1 MPVINTNLK
10 SLQAQDSL
18 NINNRKLSQAMQRLS
33 TGSRIN
39 SAADDA
45 AGLSISSR
53 MDSQVRGLNMAIK
66 NANDGMSLVQ
76 TAEGAMDEVTNIL
89 QRMREL
95 AVQSASDTNSAEDR
109 TNLNQEIEQLSSEI
123 DRISSTTQ
131 FNNMNILDGSFAGK
145 VFQIGA
151 NANQTMGLSIGSMNS
166 RVLGVATSTTTMASA
181 TPGTNPAGEV
191 NGVVAQGV
199 APEETVVKL
208 EFHSSGSY
216 SFALK
221 DSVTGL
227 ELTAASVGSLSVDL
241 TSQLSKDYFVEQINE
256 KLRDV
261 QGNASVTGSRQ
272 PLPTSTTT
280 LNLTDTANAQ
290 AVKFSV
296 LVDGKR
302 VDVDLSQ
309 ALMSGGAGYAADA
322 ITRTNI
328 VTKAQEALQLA
339 FDDNLTVSATTTG
352 YLKIEDE
359 QGRRIEVLQG
369 AGDGFL
375 FGTDI
380 ENGGGLLSRETAR
393 NPLSV
398 AWDGDS
404 NNLLITNSM
413 GGKISLSSFS
423 SNTSG
428 VLFNVVNDSQV
439 DGLFE
444 PQWLSQVA
452 GNSAPSMSA
461 VTFNGNVEPSAL
473 TLRFSDLVGAS
484 ANATSAMYTFKLT
497 NGAGDSYG
505 TFSVNMSQNLTDR
518 EDTIAAHLKT
528 QISAAITTLTTAGD
542 NTFDKDEF
550 DITVAG
556 DTIQIRNNAGRAL
569 AVENFS
575 SDVGY
580 MLVTP
585 MNEPGSSEVLAS
597 KNAYYSENR
606 IKVNAGSFGGLD
618 FSTAGSA
625 AFQITVNG
633 LAGSANLSLTLN
645 GTGALADGT
654 ALAAA
659 IQTQIQGATV
669 HPIIA
674 GVQNTSVTEVLTG
687 VTVAWDAEN
696 SEIVIRDD
704 KGRSVGFGWAGSAQ
718 GGAVFL
724 QNFNVGNSNQ
734 GLTTKLN
741 SQKAQGDVYEAT
753 RVTMNLD
760 SPMAGFNF
768 KLNGTQLHTSE
779 VLWDSTEPFAGS
791 DLKTKLDA
799 MMVALNADHPRTV
812 FEYSVNGSSI
822 TFLQRDGGPL
832 DFSNYTTHDNYPD
845 VKASLTPADGQGDP
859 ITLSYVGH
867 NTVAAATAA
876 GTLAVTTS
884 ATLNLEGD
892 DIYSLTVSDGT
903 KSYSLSST
911 VLDISDNDSVNTF
924 LKKLEN
930 TLEGSNIKASMDTN
944 GNVYFSR
951 ADGGKLVLE
960 SFASATGRRGTW
972 TPTSGQGETANLTG
986 GGAVSVTPPPLP
998 GAGGYTP
1005 PLPGGTSVKQISVA
1019 TQDGATK
1026 ALSVIDKAISY
1037 VNTERSKLGAVV
1049 NRLTHT
1055 VDNLAN
1061 IVTNTEASRSRIKD
1075 TDYAS
1080 ETAELAR
1087 TQIIQQAATA
1097 MLAQA
1102 NQAPQSVLALL
1113 R

>member
-1 MPVINTNLK
+1 MSVINTNLK

-439 DGLFE
+439 DGL
-444 PQWLSQVA
+444 
-452 GNSAPSMSA
+452 
-461 VTFNGNVEPSAL
+461 
-473 TLRFSDLVGAS
+473 
-484 ANATSAMYTFKLT
+484 
-497 NGAGDSYG
+497 
-505 TFSVNMSQNLTDR
+505 
-518 EDTIAAHLKT
+518 I
-528 QISAAITTLTTAGD
+528 
-542 NTFDKDEF
+542 
-550 DITVAG
+550 
-556 DTIQIRNNAGRAL
+556 
-569 AVENFS
+569 
-575 SDVGY
+575 
-580 MLVTP
+580 
-585 MNEPGSSEVLAS
+585 
-597 KNAYYSENR
+597 
-606 IKVNAGSFGGLD
+606 
-618 FSTAGSA
+618 
-625 AFQITVNG
+625 
-633 LAGSANLSLTLN
+633 
-645 GTGALADGT
+645 
-654 ALAAA
+654 
-659 IQTQIQGATV
+659 
-669 HPIIA
+669 
-674 GVQNTSVTEVLTG
+674 
-687 VTVAWDAEN
+687 
-696 SEIVIRDD
+696 
-704 KGRSVGFGWAGSAQ
+704 
-718 GGAVFL
+718 
-724 QNFNVGNSNQ
+724 
-734 GLTTKLN
+734 
-741 SQKAQGDVYEAT
+741 
-753 RVTMNLD
+753 
-760 SPMAGFNF
+760 
-768 KLNGTQLHTSE
+768 
-779 VLWDSTEPFAGS
+779 
-791 DLKTKLDA
+791 
-799 MMVALNADHPRTV
+799 
-812 FEYSVNGSSI
+812 
-822 TFLQRDGGPL
+822 
-832 DFSNYTTHDNYPD
+832 
-845 VKASLTPADGQGDP
+845 
-859 ITLSYVGH
+859 
-867 NTVAAATAA
+867 
-876 GTLAVTTS
+876 
-884 ATLNLEGD
+884 
-892 DIYSLTVSDGT
+892 
-903 KSYSLSST
+903 
-911 VLDISDNDSVNTF
+911 
-924 LKKLEN
+924 
-930 TLEGSNIKASMDTN
+930 
-944 GNVYFSR
+944 
-951 ADGGKLVLE
+951 
-960 SFASATGRRGTW
+960 
-972 TPTSGQGETANLTG
+972 
-986 GGAVSVTPPPLP
+986 
-998 GAGGYTP
+998 
-1005 PLPGGTSVKQISVA
+1005 
-1019 TQDGATK
+1019 
-1026 ALSVIDKAISY
+1026 
-1037 VNTERSKLGAVV
+1037 
-1049 NRLTHT
+1049 
-1055 VDNLAN
+1055 
-1061 IVTNTEASRSRIKD
+1061 
-1075 TDYAS
+1075 
-1080 ETAELAR
+1080 
-1087 TQIIQQAATA
+1087 
-1097 MLAQA
+1097 
-1102 NQAPQSVLALL
+1102 
-1113 R
+1113 

>member
-1 MPVINTNLK
+1 MSVINTNLQ

-109 TNLNQEIEQLSSEI
+109 TNMNMEVEQLSSEI
-123 DRISSTTQ
+123 DRIAGTTQ

-208 EFHSSGSY
+208 EFQSSGSY
-216 SFALK
+216 QFALK

-227 ELTAASVGSLSVDL
+227 EMGTADMGSLSVDL

-261 QGNASVTGSRQ
+261 QGNTTVTGSRIFA
-272 PLPTSTTT
+272 STTT
-280 LNLTDTANAQ
+280 IDLTDSANLQ
-290 AVKFSV
+290 KTKFSV
-296 LVDGKR
+296 LVDGER

-309 ALMSGGAGYAADA
+309 ALLSGGAGYSADG
-322 ITRTNI
+322 ITRAN
-328 VTKAQEALQLA
+328 VVAKAQEALRLA
-339 FDDNLTVSATTTG
+339 FDDNLSVSATTSNM
-352 YLKIEDE
+352 LKIEDE

-404 NNLLITNSM
+404 NNLLVTNSM
-413 GGKISLSSFS
+413 GGKISLSGFS

-473 TLRFSDLVGAS
+473 TLRFSDLVGSS
-484 ANATSAMYTFKLT
+484 ANATTAMYTFKLT

-528 QISAAITTLTTAGD
+528 QISAAITTLTAAGD

-550 DITVAG
+550 EITVAG

-569 AVENFS
+569 AVEDFA

-645 GTGALADGT
+645 GTGALADGS

-687 VTVAWDAEN
+687 VKVAWDAEN

-832 DFSNYTTHDNYPD
+832 EFSNYTTHDNYPD

-972 TPTSGQGETANLTG
+972 TPGAGQGEAVALAG
-986 GGAVSVTPPPLP
+986 SGAVSGTAASGT
-998 GAGGYTP
+998 GASASTGGI
-1005 PLPGGTSVKQISVA
+1005 SVKQISVA

>member
-1 MPVINTNLK
+1 MSVINTNLK

-45 AGLSISSR
+45 AGLGIATR
-53 MDSQVRGLNMAIK
+53 MTSQVRGLNMAIK
-66 NANDGMSLVQ
+66 NANDAMSLTQ

-109 TNLNQEIEQLSSEI
+109 TNMNMEVEQLSSEI
-123 DRISSTTQ
+123 DRIAGTTQ

-208 EFHSSGSY
+208 EFQSSGSY
-216 SFALK
+216 QFALK

-227 ELTAASVGSLSVDL
+227 EMGTADMGSLSVDL

-261 QGNASVTGSRQ
+261 QGNTTVTGSRIFA
-272 PLPTSTTT
+272 STTT
-280 LNLTDTANAQ
+280 IDLTDSANLQ
-290 AVKFSV
+290 KTKFSV
-296 LVDGKR
+296 LVDGER

-309 ALMSGGAGYAADA
+309 ALLSGGAGYSADG
-322 ITRTNI
+322 ITRAN
-328 VTKAQEALQLA
+328 VVAKAQEALRLA
-339 FDDNLTVSATTTG
+339 FDDNLSVSATTSNM
-352 YLKIEDE
+352 LKIEDE

-404 NNLLITNSM
+404 NNLLVTNSM
-413 GGKISLSSFS
+413 GGKISLSGFS

-473 TLRFSDLVGAS
+473 TLRFSDLVGSS
-484 ANATSAMYTFKLT
+484 ANATTAMYTFKLT

-528 QISAAITTLTTAGD
+528 QISAAITTLTAAGD

-550 DITVAG
+550 EITVAG

-569 AVENFS
+569 AVEDFA

-645 GTGALADGT
+645 GTGALADGS

-687 VTVAWDAEN
+687 VKVAWDAEN

-832 DFSNYTTHDNYPD
+832 EFSNYTTHDNYPD

-972 TPTSGQGETANLTG
+972 TPGAGQGEAVALAG
-986 GGAVSVTPPPLP
+986 SGAVSGTAASGT
-998 GAGGYTP
+998 GASASTGGI
-1005 PLPGGTSVKQISVA
+1005 SVKQISVA